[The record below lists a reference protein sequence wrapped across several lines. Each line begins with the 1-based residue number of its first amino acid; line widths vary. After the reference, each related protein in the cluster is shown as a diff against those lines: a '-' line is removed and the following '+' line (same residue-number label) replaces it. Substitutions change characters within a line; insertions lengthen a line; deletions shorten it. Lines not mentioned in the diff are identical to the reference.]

1 MKIIVLQNQE
11 QFGPFDLDQLQFIVN
26 EGHFQLTDYCWA
38 EGWSEWKLISTMAY
52 RIPTALQGSMPL
64 SSDQKLEEST
74 PEHVIMDDT
83 DTSLPHTLS
92 IEEPLLY
99 SPIKIDHNNLKAG
112 MVVKNDSQSVSCDF
126 ITSLAVRGVYVTP
139 KPKSEDLPSYSNLT
153 SEISLYVARE
163 GQIIGCYKFI
173 DILDHLDSGA
183 LLPTDLL
190 WNESEGAWIA
200 LSKICHI

>member
-38 EGWSEWKLISTMAY
+38 EGWSEWQLLSTVAY
-52 RIPTALQGSMPL
+52 RIPTALQGAMPL
-64 SSDQKLEEST
+64 ASYQKLEEATS
-74 PEHVIMDDT
+74 EYVIMDDA
-83 DTSLPHTLS
+83 DTSLPHTPS
-92 IEEPLLY
+92 IEEPRSY
-99 SPIKIDHNNLKAG
+99 SPIKIDNSTLKAG
-112 MVVKNDSQSVSCDF
+112 MVVKNDTQAVSCDF

-139 KPKSEDLPSYSNLT
+139 KTKSEDLPSYSNLT
-153 SEISLYVARE
+153 SELSLHVARE
-163 GQIIGCYKFI
+163 GQIIGCYNFL
-173 DILDHLDSGA
+173 DILDYLDSGA

-190 WNESEGAWIA
+190 WNESAGEWVY

>member
-26 EGHFQLTDYCWA
+26 EGHFHLTDYCWA
-38 EGWSEWKLISTMAY
+38 EGWSEWQLLSTVAY

-74 PEHVIMDDT
+74 PEHVIMDDA
-83 DTSLPHTLS
+83 DTSLPHTPSMEKPLS
-92 IEEPLLY
+92 Y
-99 SPIKIDHNNLKAG
+99 SPIKIDNSTLKAG
-112 MVVKNDSQSVSCDF
+112 MVVKNDTQAVSCDF

-139 KPKSEDLPSYSNLT
+139 KTKSEDLPSYSNPT

-163 GQIIGCYKFI
+163 GQIIGCYNFL
-173 DILDHLDSGA
+173 DILDYLDSGA

-190 WNESEGAWIA
+190 WNESVGEWVY

>member
-38 EGWSEWKLISTMAY
+38 EGWSEWKLLSTVAY

-74 PEHVIMDDT
+74 SEHVIMDHADT
-83 DTSLPHTLS
+83 RLPHTPS
-92 IEEPLLY
+92 IEEPLSY
-99 SPIKIDHNNLKAG
+99 SPIKIDNSNLKAG

-139 KPKSEDLPSYSNLT
+139 KTKIEDLPSHSNFT

-163 GQIIGCYKFI
+163 GQIIGCYNFL
-173 DILDHLDSGA
+173 DILGYLDSGA

-190 WNESEGAWIA
+190 WNESAGEWVY
-200 LSKICHI
+200 LSIICNI

>member
-38 EGWSEWKLISTMAY
+38 EGWSEWKLLSTVAY

-74 PEHVIMDDT
+74 SEHVIMDHADT
-83 DTSLPHTLS
+83 RLPHTPS
-92 IEEPLLY
+92 IEEPLSY
-99 SPIKIDHNNLKAG
+99 SPIKIDNSNLKAG

-139 KPKSEDLPSYSNLT
+139 KTKIEDLPSHSNFWVCT
-153 SEISLYVARE
+153 
-163 GQIIGCYKFI
+163 
-173 DILDHLDSGA
+173 
-183 LLPTDLL
+183 
-190 WNESEGAWIA
+190 
-200 LSKICHI
+200 